1 MKEFALTIDDFRKF
15 ASGAYN
21 AGGANP
27 NERARFAWARMESA
41 KADPSEA
48 AALRLSFAFAPADFA
63 GAYELGSA
71 GVAGQAAVRGI
82 GIAFLMWNA
91 TYPAFI
97 VAPQRFR
104 VLGWVILAQQA
115 IGLVGESLLFATLPA
130 GHDVLASSVL
140 RFIAFDGAGLVLMGI
155 AFAVMGFYEFVIVLV
170 ELRLFVAVGMFSLV
184 LNPAIGNV
192 DLTAFSMY
200 PVVVVLEIR

>member
-1 MKEFALTIDDFRKF
+1 MK
-15 ASGAYN
+15 
-21 AGGANP
+21 
-27 NERARFAWARMESA
+27 
-41 KADPSEA
+41 A
-48 AALRLSFAFAPADFA
+48 AAWFARIAFAAVFVVNVQCALSFAFAPADFA

-155 AFAVMGFYEFVIVLV
+155 AFAVMLV
-170 ELRLFVAVGMFSLV
+170 KGRD
-184 LNPAIGNV
+184 N
-192 DLTAFSMY
+192 AFHHERSH
-200 PVVVVLEIR
+200 